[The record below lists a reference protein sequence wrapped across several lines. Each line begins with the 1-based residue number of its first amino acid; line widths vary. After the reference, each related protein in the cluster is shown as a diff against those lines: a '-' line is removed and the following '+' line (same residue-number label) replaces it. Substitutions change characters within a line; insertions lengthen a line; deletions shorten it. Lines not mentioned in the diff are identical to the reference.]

1 MEQYTVTD
9 RRGGDMR
16 KVREAVCYGIA
27 LTGIEA
33 LIGSFAAYGQGWIP
47 GMKCLGIAGMAAAA
61 IAIGMAEAE
70 GEQNEH

>member
-1 MEQYTVTD
+1 
-9 RRGGDMR
+9 MR

-47 GMKCLGIAGMAAAA
+47 GMKCLGIAGMAAVAVV
-61 IAIGMAEAE
+61 IGIAEAE
-70 GEQNEH
+70 ND